1 MGRLIPEQS
10 DDYLRT
16 AREIVYEIQ
25 DSFTHALRNGDSR
38 ISEGVTVQV
47 ITKSMQE
54 VGYTER
60 AIDRQFDLWIFA
72 NSKAL
77 PQEIL
82 LGHSWRQQAISM
94 PSRIGTVK
102 ELKWIIQDLKG
113 LGRLLGLVTTAS
125 LDAFLNWEVFFPR
138 VARVLLRLG
147 IKVVGGGSNDVLGCL
162 PPRLRGGTVSG
173 YSQS

>member
-1 MGRLIPEQS
+1 
-10 DDYLRT
+10 
-16 AREIVYEIQ
+16 
-25 DSFTHALRNGDSR
+25 
-38 ISEGVTVQV
+38 
-47 ITKSMQE
+47 
-54 VGYTER
+54 
-60 AIDRQFDLWIFA
+60 
-72 NSKAL
+72 
-77 PQEIL
+77 
-82 LGHSWRQQAISM
+82 M

-113 LGRLLGLVTTAS
+113 VGRLWGLVTTAS